1 MDKQLPYH
9 TTAAMVSITE
19 GSIIPSYL
27 DISPSLIEYRYQQC
41 KESEWISPTLRHA
54 QLTFLH
60 MH

>member
-9 TTAAMVSITE
+9 TTADMVSITE

-41 KESEWISPTLRHA
+41 TESE
-54 QLTFLH
+54 
-60 MH
+60 